1 MNRIVTLLVFTIL
14 WSCQTKAQQPKEE
27 KVYEVSKTDEE
38 WKAELTPMQYQVL
51 RKEATERAF
60 TSELLNIKEDG
71 TFVCA
76 ACENPL
82 YETKYK
88 YDSGSGWPS
97 FDRAIEGSLDYSS
110 DQKLGYTRVELLC
123 GKCGGHL
130 GHMFNDGPRQTTGK
144 RHCINGV
151 ALNFIP
157 KEN

>member
-1 MNRIVTLLVFTIL
+1 MKKIVTLLVFAMFC
-14 WSCQTKAQQPKEE
+14 SCQSNAQQKKEN
-27 KVYEVSKTDEE
+27 KTYEVTKTDEE
-38 WKAELTPMQYQVL
+38 WKAELSPMQYQVL

-60 TSELLNIKEDG
+60 TSELLDVKKDG

-76 ACENPL
+76 GCGNAL

-110 DQKLGYTRVELLC
+110 DKKLGYTRVELLC

-130 GHMFNDGPRQTTGK
+130 GHMFNDGPKQTTGK

-157 KEN
+157 KQ